1 MRTQEKHDE
10 ALAKANAIIAKL
22 PAEIQEA
29 AKAHFD
35 EISKG
40 HMLDDQKATTFA
52 QMATLFVIRDK
63 LLTDKVEK
71 ELEYFSS
78 TGMKT
83 GAKPAA
89 EPEEPQPVIVNG
101 KLIYPSSRK

>member
-1 MRTQEKHDE
+1 MKDNLEDEDTRFQKRYTQMRTQEKHDE

-52 QMATLFVIRDK
+52 QMVS
-63 LLTDKVEK
+63 
-71 ELEYFSS
+71 ELKF
-78 TGMKT
+78 
-83 GAKPAA
+83 PF
-89 EPEEPQPVIVNG
+89 
-101 KLIYPSSRK
+101 

>member
-52 QMATLFVIRDK
+52 QMATLFVSRDK

-71 ELEYFSS
+71 ELEFSL
-78 TGMKT
+78 
-83 GAKPAA
+83 AL
-89 EPEEPQPVIVNG
+89 V
-101 KLIYPSSRK
+101 